1 MNTITTWVFYLQR
14 NLVGQETDDQKRRL
28 EAIKKGK
35 VSADYRLKFAKF

>member
-1 MNTITTWVFYLQR
+1 MGVLFTEKLGPVKKQMI
-14 NLVGQETDDQKRRL
+14 KRRL